1 MAGGRTT
8 NTMSEMLVNMLR
20 ELSVAKTLPDAD
32 LEFLVGVETLLLS
45 KLRQPLEAAA
55 GQMPMSVGGGMGA
68 MGGGQGAMPGPPPG
82 MPPGMGD
89 PAMGGGFPPPMM
101 ASAAPMDAPV
111 PPPAS
116 QPGVPGLRAQPQI
129 SPDELARTLSNVGA

>member
-1 MAGGRTT
+1 MPGGRTT

-20 ELSVAKTLPDAD
+20 EISVAKTLPDAD

-55 GQMPMSVGGGMGA
+55 GQMPMPVGGGMGA
-68 MGGGQGAMPGPPPG
+68 MGGAPGGTPGAPPAGPPPG
-82 MPPGMGD
+82 MGMPG
-89 PAMGGGFPPPMM
+89 GGGFPPPMM
-101 ASAAPMDAPV
+101 GMPPAMDAPV
-111 PPPAS
+111 PPPAA

-129 SPDELARTLSNVGA
+129 SPDELARTLSSVGA

>member
-20 ELSVAKTLPDAD
+20 EISVAKTLPDAD

-68 MGGGQGAMPGPPPG
+68 MGGGAPGGMPGGPPPG
-82 MPPGMGD
+82 G
-89 PAMGGGFPPPMM
+89 ASGGFPPPMM
-101 ASAAPMDAPV
+101 GMPPAMDAPV

-129 SPDELARTLSNVGA
+129 SPDELARTLSSVGA

>member
-1 MAGGRTT
+1 MPGGRTT

-20 ELSVAKTLPDAD
+20 ELTVAKTLPDAD

-55 GQMPMSVGGGMGA
+55 GQMPMSVGGMGA
-68 MGGGQGAMPGPPPG
+68 MGGAPGMGAPPPGPPPG
-82 MPPGMGD
+82 MGAP
-89 PAMGGGFPPPMM
+89 GGGFPPPMM
-101 ASAAPMDAPV
+101 GMPPAMDAPV
-111 PPPAS
+111 PPPAAQS
-116 QPGVPGLRAQPQI
+116 GVPGLRAQPQI

>member
-20 ELSVAKTLPDAD
+20 EISVAKTLPDAD

-55 GQMPMSVGGGMGA
+55 GQMPMPVGGGMGA
-68 MGGGQGAMPGPPPG
+68 MGGGPGGMPPGPPPA
-82 MPPGMGD
+82 GMGASA
-89 PAMGGGFPPPMM
+89 PGGFPPPMM
-101 ASAAPMDAPV
+101 GMPPAMDAPV
-111 PPPAS
+111 PPPAG

-129 SPDELARTLSNVGA
+129 SPDELARTLSSVGA

>member
-8 NTMSEMLVNMLR
+8 NTMSEMLVNMIR
-20 ELSVAKTLPDAD
+20 DLSVAKTLPDAD
-32 LEFLVGVETLLLS
+32 LEFLVGLETAILA

-55 GQMPMSVGGGMGA
+55 GQVPMSVPGGGAG
-68 MGGGQGAMPGPPPG
+68 GAMPGGGGPMPPPG
-82 MPPGMGD
+82 MGAP
-89 PAMGGGFPPPMM
+89 GGGFPPPMM
-101 ASAAPMDAPV
+101 GMPPAMDAPV

-129 SPDELARTLSNVGA
+129 SPDELARTLSSVGA